1 MKRILY
7 KPVIGFLALSAAVFM
22 TVQCDEKQEEAPYL
36 TAESLLVEAEAGQTS
51 ATLNFNSNTQWKV
64 EYESDWLSSGDIKY
78 GEGDGLLEL
87 ALLPNEN
94 VDVRECVLTV
104 SAETASLEPLQFT
117 VRQYGT
123 APLVSCAEDTLYVG
137 QMSGTEKVGVSAN
150 VSWTAASES
159 GWLSLDRQ
167 ADTLL
172 VSYEANDVSEV
183 RSARIVVS
191 AAEQDVHD
199 TVVIVQEARTPP
211 YLNAPAAVTLS
222 PYAGTEKVAVE
233 ANVDYTVESSS
244 TWLTAARTDGGV
256 LLTYGDNGIDPRNAE
271 VLLTPVAEGLDAVS
285 VKVTQEGMPLS
296 KRQSDSLAL
305 VTFYNNTAGE
315 NWTIKWDLTQPMS
328 TWEGVVL
335 TEEGRVKELR
345 LWEKNIVGELG
356 DCLTVLDAVELI
368 HFGGGND
375 LRGELS
381 PKFAQL
387 RNLYQLALQK
397 NNLEGS
403 IPAEFGSMDNLV
415 DFYIDGNRFSGEIPE
430 EIFQNPN
437 WPRWLEFGFKNQ
449 QEGYGFTN

>member
-7 KPVIGFLALSAAVFM
+7 KPDIGFLALSAAVFM

-94 VDVRECVLTV
+94 VDARECVLTV
-104 SAETASLEPLQFT
+104 SAETAALEPLQFT

-137 QMSGTEKVGVSAN
+137 QMSGTEKVGVTAN
-150 VSWTAASES
+150 VSWSAASES
-159 GWLSLDRQ
+159 VWLSLDRQ

-211 YLNAPAAVTLS
+211 YLKAASAVTLS

-256 LLTYGDNGIDPRNAE
+256 LLTYGDNGIDSRNAE
-271 VLLTPVAEGLDAVS
+271 LLLTPVAEGLEAVS

-315 NWTIKWDLTQPMS
+315 DWINKWDLSQPITS
-328 TWEGVVL
+328 WYGIKAEEANGEVRVL
-335 TEEGRVKELR
+335 EVN
-345 LWEKNIVGELG
+345 LWSNNISGILG
-356 DCLTVLDAVELI
+356 DCLTVLDEAYQI
-368 HFGGGND
+368 HIGQNN
-375 LRGELS
+375 LTGELS
-381 PKFAQL
+381 PKFAYMPKL
-387 RNLYQLALQK
+387 KLLCFAD

-403 IPAEFGSMDNLV
+403 IPEDFADAENLES
-415 DFYIDGNRFSGEIPE
+415 FWINNNNFSGEIPE
-430 EIFQNPN
+430 SLFSHPH
-437 WPRWLEFGFKNQ
+437 WGSWDFKGNN
-449 QEGYGFTN
+449 FTNLPN